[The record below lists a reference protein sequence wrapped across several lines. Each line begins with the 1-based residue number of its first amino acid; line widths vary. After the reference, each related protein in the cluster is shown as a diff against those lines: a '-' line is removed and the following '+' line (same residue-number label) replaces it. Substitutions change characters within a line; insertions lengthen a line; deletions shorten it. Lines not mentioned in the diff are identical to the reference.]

1 MTSILQD
8 IQYAARSL
16 RKSPL
21 FATIAVTSVAL
32 GIGANAAVF
41 TLLDQVV
48 LRLMPVKDPAALVQV
63 RAADGSE
70 SYGGGMGDG
79 SELSYPM
86 YTDFRDHNAVFDGMF
101 CRYTDAMH
109 VGDGGRS
116 ERVNGE
122 MVSGTFF
129 QVLGVPAAI
138 GRTLEPS
145 DDRTVSGSAV
155 AVLSYDYWR
164 TRFGGKPDVLGRKLV
179 INGHPFT
186 VIGVARQGFN
196 GLDLGNPPQVY
207 VPITMQPQL
216 GPAWLKI
223 DTRRFRWVQVFAR
236 LRNGVAAE
244 QAHTTLQ
251 PYMRA
256 MLELE
261 SRDAAF
267 TTASAETRKKFI
279 ETRLVVESIARGKSG
294 LRDSVSVP
302 LKILMA
308 VAGGVLLIACLN
320 VANLLLARGTA
331 RQREL
336 ALRLALGASR
346 GRIVG
351 LLLVESLVVALFGAI
366 GGVLLAWWGSG
377 LLLTFYS
384 TADSPIAVSPSPDT
398 RILIFTMLTATL
410 ATVLAG
416 LVPAWASTRLNLA
429 PTLKSSGGAVLGEQ
443 PRLRKSFVVAQ
454 VALSFLLLAGAGLFV
469 RSLTNLLKV
478 DTGMKVDHVLA
489 FSVDLARSGYTAPRD
504 RQFADRL
511 VQTLQRTPG
520 VKSIGYAF
528 FGVLEGGA
536 WGMGFTLEGR
546 QPQPGKDFGALCN
559 AVTPGFFPTL
569 GVQLVAGRN
578 FTERDART
586 PPPDEK
592 GWPYRTAIVNEEFV
606 KKYYDGVNPIGRH
619 IGFGEDP
626 GTATPI
632 EIVGVVRTSKYV
644 QVREEPRPQAFFP
657 YSESS
662 GIERAT
668 IYLRTTV
675 DPDAMTGQIRR
686 QVASLDPDLPV
697 YSLHTL
703 ETQVGQSVANDRL
716 IASLSTVF
724 SLLAT
729 ALAMVGLY
737 GVMAY
742 TVTRRTREIGI
753 RMALGALAS
762 DVARRILTEAG
773 VLVAI
778 GLALGLGGALWLGQ
792 YVQSQLYGLK
802 AMDTPTFVSA
812 ALGLVLIAT
821 LAAFLP
827 ARRASRVS
835 PMTALREE

>member
-1 MTSILQD
+1 
-8 IQYAARSL
+8 
-16 RKSPL
+16 
-21 FATIAVTSVAL
+21 
-32 GIGANAAVF
+32 
-41 TLLDQVV
+41 
-48 LRLMPVKDPAALVQV
+48 
-63 RAADGSE
+63 
-70 SYGGGMGDG
+70 
-79 SELSYPM
+79 
-86 YTDFRDHNAVFDGMF
+86 
-101 CRYTDAMH
+101 
-109 VGDGGRS
+109 
-116 ERVNGE
+116 
-122 MVSGTFF
+122 MV
-129 QVLGVPAAI
+129 
-138 GRTLEPS
+138 
-145 DDRTVSGSAV
+145 
-155 AVLSYDYWR
+155 
-164 TRFGGKPDVLGRKLV
+164 
-179 INGHPFT
+179 
-186 VIGVARQGFN
+186 
-196 GLDLGNPPQVY
+196 
-207 VPITMQPQL
+207 
-216 GPAWLKI
+216 
-223 DTRRFRWVQVFAR
+223 
-236 LRNGVAAE
+236 
-244 QAHTTLQ
+244 
-251 PYMRA
+251 
-256 MLELE
+256 
-261 SRDAAF
+261 
-267 TTASAETRKKFI
+267 
-279 ETRLVVESIARGKSG
+279 
-294 LRDSVSVP
+294 
-302 LKILMA
+302 
-308 VAGGVLLIACLN
+308 
-320 VANLLLARGTA
+320 
-331 RQREL
+331 
-336 ALRLALGASR
+336 
-346 GRIVG
+346 
-351 LLLVESLVVALFGAI
+351 
-366 GGVLLAWWGSG
+366 
-377 LLLTFYS
+377 
-384 TADSPIAVSPSPDT
+384 
-398 RILIFTMLTATL
+398 TATL
-410 ATVLAG
+410 AAILAG

-454 VALSFLLLAGAGLFV
+454 VALSFLLLAGAGVFL

-511 VQTLQRTPG
+511 VETLQHTPG
-520 VKSIGYAF
+520 VTSVGYGF

-546 QPQPGKDFGALCN
+546 QPKSGQFFGALCN
-559 AVTPGFFPTL
+559 AITPGFFPTL

-619 IGFGEDP
+619 IGFGVDP

-668 IYLRTTV
+668 IYLRTTA

-703 ETQVGQSVANDRL
+703 EAQVGQSVANDRL
-716 IASLSTVF
+716 IASLSGVF

-762 DVARRILTEAG
+762 DVARRILSEAG

-778 GLALGLGGALWLGQ
+778 GLALGIGGALWLGQ
-792 YVQSQLYGLK
+792 YVQSQLFGLK
-802 AMDTPTFVSA
+802 AMDTPTFVTA

>member
-48 LRLMPVKDPAALVQV
+48 LRLMPVKDPSALVQV

-196 GLDLGNPPQVY
+196 GLDLGTPPQVY

-236 LRNGVAAE
+236 LRSSVTAE

-331 RQREL
+331 RHREL

-410 ATVLAG
+410 ATILAG

-520 VKSIGYAF
+520 VKSVGYAF

-546 QPQPGKDFGALCN
+546 QPKPDQYFGALCN
-559 AVTPGFFPTL
+559 AITPGFFPTL

-668 IYLRTTV
+668 IYLRTTA

-762 DVARRILTEAG
+762 DVARRILSEAG
-773 VLVAI
+773 VLVAV

>member
-48 LRLMPVKDPAALVQV
+48 LRLMPVKDPSALVQL
-63 RAADGSE
+63 RTAEDSE

-79 SELSYPM
+79 TELSYPM

-129 QVLGVPAAI
+129 QVLGVTAAI
-138 GRTLEPS
+138 GRTLEPA

-186 VIGVARQGFN
+186 VIGVTRQGFN

-236 LRNGVAAE
+236 LRNGVTAE

-331 RQREL
+331 RHREL

-346 GRIVG
+346 GRIVA
-351 LLLVESLVVALFGAI
+351 LLLVESLLVALFGAI

-384 TADSPIAVSPSPDT
+384 TADNPIAVSPSPDA
-398 RILIFTMLTATL
+398 RILVFTMLTATL
-410 ATVLAG
+410 AAILAG

-429 PTLKSSGGAVLGEQ
+429 PTLKSSGGAVVGEQ

-454 VALSFLLLAGAGLFV
+454 VALSFLLLAGAGLFL

-520 VKSIGYAF
+520 VKSVGYAF

-546 QPQPGKDFGALCN
+546 QPKPGQFFGALCN
-559 AVTPGFFPTL
+559 AITPGFFPTL

-668 IYLRTTV
+668 IYLRTTA

-703 ETQVGQSVANDRL
+703 EAQVGQSVANDRL

-762 DVARRILTEAG
+762 DVARRILSEAG

-778 GLALGLGGALWLGQ
+778 GLALGVGGALWLGR